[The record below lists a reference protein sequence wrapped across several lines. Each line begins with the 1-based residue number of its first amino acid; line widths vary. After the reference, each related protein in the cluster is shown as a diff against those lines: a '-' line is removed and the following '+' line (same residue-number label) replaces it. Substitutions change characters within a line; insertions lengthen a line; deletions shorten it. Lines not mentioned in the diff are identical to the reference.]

1 MRAARPAAL
10 CAAVLLLGCAR
21 PAASQACDL
30 ATLFAHLS
38 EIQDSCCSDNECSSG
53 YPGVEDACGRQCG
66 EIFEPFWDS
75 CGAML
80 AAMGVGGTEGM
91 VGFYDTC
98 LAVRLPPPDFR
109 PRIPLPSLTPRPL
122 PVAHRRSTRRARAP
136 RTAHRA

>member
-1 MRAARPAAL
+1 MRAAAL
-10 CAAVLLLGCAR
+10 CALLLLSCAR

-53 YPGVEDACGRQCG
+53 YPGVEDACSRQCG

-91 VGFYDTC
+91 EGFYDTC
-98 LAVRLPPPDFR
+98 LAVRLPPAGSPAR
-109 PRIPLPSLTPRPL
+109 TPLPSLTPRPR

-136 RTAHRA
+136 RTARRA

>member
-10 CAAVLLLGCAR
+10 CAAVLLLGSVR

-53 YPGVEDACGRQCG
+53 YPGVEDACDRQCG

-91 VGFYDTC
+91 EGFYDTC
-98 LAVRLPPPDFR
+98 LAVRLPPAGSP
-109 PRIPLPSLTPRPL
+109 
-122 PVAHRRSTRRARAP
+122 AP
-136 RTAHRA
+136 HPPCPH